1 MLAFLFLKLCTGR
14 LIDGQS
20 DVQMA
25 GPLDIAPG
33 KQKDP
38 EIRTRISLLVR
49 APAGLRALKCAPRC
63 GAWCEH
69 DVGLLAL
76 E

>member
-1 MLAFLFLKLCTGR
+1 M
-14 LIDGQS
+14 
-20 DVQMA
+20 QMA
-25 GPLDIAPG
+25 GPLDIAAG

-38 EIRTRISLLVR
+38 EIRTRISLLFR
-49 APAGLRALKCAPRC
+49 ARAGLRALKCAARC